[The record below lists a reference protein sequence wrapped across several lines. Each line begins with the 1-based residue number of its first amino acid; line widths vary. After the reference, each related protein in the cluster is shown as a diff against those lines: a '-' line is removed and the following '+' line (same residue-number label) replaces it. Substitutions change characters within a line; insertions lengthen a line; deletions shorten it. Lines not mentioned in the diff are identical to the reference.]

1 MALSLRQTSALNLEL
16 QGSTGSFRVG
26 ARGGQN
32 STLEVKYFLTH
43 ISLDYENGASAQVLS
58 QLAPVRELFDT
69 EQLEFD
75 EIMQRDIDDAR
86 VSSELIPYLLDNKSR
101 DMVKLF
107 PPIVVV
113 VLPTMPN
120 QNRPADKYPAVTT
133 ETAGSPDGHDELR
146 TRSGLVG
153 QEVFEFIQPVLDGRT
168 VNHDLNRLKL
178 NTARTRLVIVDGQHR
193 AMALLALYR
202 NLMQE
207 WADERRAPYK
217 DFYEEWTPNYIRQ
230 FELDE
235 ISLPVMFCT
244 FPELDEKYSGDFDLK
259 QAARSIFL
267 TLNKTARKVSES
279 RNRLLDDNDLAALL
293 LRRTLSGIKN
303 RDARS
308 QGSLRIF
315 NVELDQSSDRIK
327 IESAIAIT
335 GVNHIYYLTE
345 HLLLNQTADVNGVSA
360 RGGKFYKRTDLESYG
375 AYRRLDGRNML
386 GSALADATDR
396 TYFTREAG
404 KKLADRYSERFGTF
418 VQDFFVRFAPIEA
431 HCRASLWL
439 EQHLLAQENRK
450 LRPILFEGQGMS
462 RVFNAHREVLRE
474 KLKSKEFG
482 GEATKVE
489 EIIRNLDIT
498 ASQIR
503 QAIDRFKVQRAAN
516 FVEAI
521 SDKNK
526 IREGSDVHPKVVG
539 FISDLYDNVFSSV
552 AFQTAAV
559 AGFFGE
565 IERAQTV
572 ARDEGAEA
580 LDVPAEFEAYLAS
593 LHSFFVPKT
602 TAQLRWMI
610 EVFVGKAEG
619 DLADWKITKTPNTFR
634 EVVYPGEMQ
643 PDQWPKYRY
652 MMLEL
657 WRPTHPVLQRI
668 VAKERDTARSQV
680 FTSLTNRRKDEYLRS
695 EMKREEDLTERERE
709 RFKTQAQESMRA
721 LLGNLGWRGEE
732 IPSKTALEALSADE
746 PEEAISSS
754 PAEEEEVWESAEE
767 AAAEYDGA
775 AST

>member
-26 ARGGQN
+26 ARGGDN
-32 STLEVKYFLTH
+32 STIEVKYFLTH
-43 ISLDYENGASAQVLS
+43 VSLDYENGASAQVLS
-58 QLAPVRELFDT
+58 QLAPVRELFET

-86 VSSELIPYLLDNKSR
+86 VSSELVPYLLDRKSR

-120 QNRPADKYPAVTT
+120 QNRPADKYPPVSI
-133 ETAGSPDGHDELR
+133 ETGAGPEGHDEQR
-146 TRSGLVG
+146 TRAGLIG
-153 QEVFEFIQPVLDGRT
+153 QEVFEFTQPILDGRV

-207 WADERRAPYK
+207 WSNERRAPYK

-244 FPELDEKYSGDFDLK
+244 FPELDENYKGDFDLK

-279 RNRLLDDNDLAALL
+279 RNRLLDDTDLVALL
-293 LRRTLSGIKN
+293 LRKTLSGIKD
-303 RDARS
+303 RDSRS

-335 GVNHIYYLTE
+335 GVNHIYYITE
-345 HLLLNQTADVNGVSA
+345 HLLLNQREDVRGVA
-360 RGGKFYKRTDLESYG
+360 PRAGKFYKRTDLDAYG
-375 AYRRLDGRNML
+375 ANRRLDSRNML

-396 TYFTREAG
+396 TYFTRAAG
-404 KKLADRYSERFGTF
+404 RQLAERYSERFGTF
-418 VQDFFVRFAPIEA
+418 VQSFFVRFAPIEA

-439 EQHLLAQENRK
+439 EQHLISQENRK
-450 LRPILFEGQGMS
+450 LRPILFEGQGMN
-462 RVFNAHREVLRE
+462 RVFNAHREILKE
-474 KLKSKEFG
+474 KLRSKEFG

-489 EIIRNLDIT
+489 EIIRNLDAT
-498 ASQIR
+498 AAQIKG
-503 QAIDRFKVQRAAN
+503 AIDSFKLERASN
-516 FVEAI
+516 FLEAI
-521 SDKNK
+521 TDRNK
-526 IREGSDVHPKVVG
+526 LRDGDGIHAKIVG
-539 FISDLYDNVFSSV
+539 FVSDLYDNVFSSV
-552 AFQTAAV
+552 AFQTAAI
-559 AGFFGE
+559 ATFFGE
-565 IERAQTV
+565 IERVQTIDV
-572 ARDEGAEA
+572 DTTG
-580 LDVPAEFEAYLAS
+580 LDINSEFDAFLTS
-593 LHSFFVPKT
+593 LHSFFTPKT
-602 TAQLRWMI
+602 AAQLRYI
-610 EVFVGKAEG
+610 VEVFVGKPEG
-619 DLADWKITKTPNTFR
+619 PLTDWKITRTPYTFR

-657 WRPTHPVLQRI
+657 WRPLSPALQSVVGR
-668 VAKERDTARSQV
+668 ERDLARSQV
-680 FTSLTNRRKDEYLRS
+680 FTSLVSRRKDEYLRN
-695 EMKREEDLTERERE
+695 EMKREEDLSDRERD
-709 RFKTQAQESMRA
+709 RFKAQAHEAMRV
-721 LLGNLGWRGEE
+721 LLNNLGWKGTE
-732 IPSKTALEALSADE
+732 IPSKAAFEALTSEDAEE
-746 PEEAISSS
+746 PLPA
-754 PAEEEEVWESAEE
+754 PAENEEVWESAEE
-767 AAAEYDGA
+767 VDG
-775 AST
+775 TLVD

>member
-26 ARGGQN
+26 ARGHEN
-32 STLEVKYFLTH
+32 STIEVKYFLTH
-43 ISLDYENGASAQVLS
+43 VSLDYENGASAQVLS
-58 QLAPVRELFDT
+58 HLAPVRELFDT
-69 EQLEFD
+69 DQLEFD

-86 VSSELIPYLLDNKSR
+86 VSSELVPYLLDNKSR

-120 QNRPADKYPAVTT
+120 QNRPADKYPPVTT
-133 ETAGSPDGHDELR
+133 VSGASPDGHEETR
-146 TRSGLVG
+146 TRSGLIG
-153 QEVFEFIQPVLDGRT
+153 QEVFEFVQPLLDGRT

-202 NLMQE
+202 NLMQD
-207 WADERRAPYK
+207 WANERRAPYK

-244 FPELDEKYSGDFDLK
+244 FPELDENYAGDFDLK

-279 RNRLLDDNDLAALL
+279 RNRLLDDNDLVALL
-293 LRRTLSGIKN
+293 LRKTLSGIKN

-315 NVELDQSSDRIK
+315 NVELDQSGDRIK
-327 IESAIAIT
+327 IESAIAVT
-335 GVNHIYYLTE
+335 GVNHIYYITE
-345 HLLLNQTADVNGVSA
+345 HLLFSKREDVNGVSA
-360 RGGKFYKRTDLESYG
+360 RGGAYYKRTDLESYG
-375 AYRRLDGRNML
+375 AYRRLDARNLL

-404 KKLADRYSERFGTF
+404 RKLADRYSEKFGTY
-418 VQDFFVRFAPIEA
+418 VQDFYVRFAPIEA

-439 EQHLLAQENRK
+439 ERHLLNQENRK
-450 LRPILFEGQGMS
+450 LRPILFEGQGMN
-462 RVFNAHREVLRE
+462 RVFNAHREVLKE

-489 EIIRNLDIT
+489 EIIRNLDVT
-498 ASQIR
+498 ASQLR
-503 QAIDRFKVQRAAN
+503 QAIERFKVERAAN
-516 FVEAI
+516 FIEAV

-526 IREGSDVHPKVVG
+526 LRDGDEVHPKIVG

-565 IERAQTV
+565 VERAQ
-572 ARDEGAEA
+572 AAIRDEGGDE
-580 LDVPAEFEAYLAS
+580 LLTTSEFDAYLTS
-593 LHSFFVPKT
+593 LHKFFVPQS
-602 TAQLRWMI
+602 TAQLRYMV
-610 EVFVGKAEG
+610 EVFLGKPQG
-619 DLADWKITKTPNTFR
+619 SLVDWKITKTPNTFR

-652 MMLEL
+652 LMLEL
-657 WRPTHPVLQRI
+657 WRPDHPTLERI

-680 FTSLTNRRKDEYLRS
+680 FTSLVNRRKEEYLRN
-695 EMKREEDLTERERE
+695 EMKREEGLGERERE
-709 RFKTQAQESMRA
+709 RFKTQAHESMRV
-721 LLGNLGWRGEE
+721 LLSNLGWRAEE
-732 IPSKTALEALSADE
+732 IPSKADLVALSAEE
-746 PEEAISSS
+746 PEEAVLSV
-754 PAEEEEVWESAEE
+754 PAEEEFWESAEE
-767 AAAEYDGA
+767 VQDPSAE
-775 AST
+775 

>member
-26 ARGGQN
+26 ARGGEN
-32 STLEVKYFLTH
+32 STIEVKYFLTH
-43 ISLDYENGASAQVLS
+43 VSLDYENGASAQVLS
-58 QLAPVRELFDT
+58 QLAPVRELFET

-86 VSSELIPYLLDNKSR
+86 VSSELVPYLLDRKSR

-120 QNRPADKYPAVTT
+120 QNRPADKYPTVSV
-133 ETAGSPDGHDELR
+133 ETGTSPEGHDERR
-146 TRSGLVG
+146 TRAGLVG
-153 QEVFEFIQPVLDGRT
+153 QEVFEFVQPVLDGRT

-207 WADERRAPYK
+207 WSNERRAPYK

-230 FELDE
+230 FQLDE

-244 FPELDEKYSGDFDLK
+244 FPELDETYNGDFDLK

-279 RNRLLDDNDLAALL
+279 RNRLLDDTDLVALL
-293 LRRTLSGIKN
+293 LRKTLSGIKD
-303 RDARS
+303 RDSRS

-335 GVNHIYYLTE
+335 GVNHIYYITE
-345 HLLLNQTADVNGVSA
+345 HLLLGQREDVKGINP
-360 RGGKFYKRTDLESYG
+360 RTGKFYKRTDLDAYG
-375 AYRRLDGRNML
+375 ANRRLDSRNML
-386 GSALADATDR
+386 GSVLAGATDR

-404 KKLADRYSERFGTF
+404 RKLADRYSERFGRF
-418 VQDFFVRFAPIEA
+418 VQSFFVRFAPIEA

-439 EQHLLAQENRK
+439 EQHLIAQENRK
-450 LRPILFEGQGMS
+450 LRPILFEGQGMN
-462 RVFNAHREVLRE
+462 RVFNAHREVLKE

-489 EIIRNLDIT
+489 EIIRNLDAT
-498 ASQIR
+498 AVQIR
-503 QAIDRFKVQRAAN
+503 SAIDRFKAERASN
-516 FVEAI
+516 FVDTV
-521 SDKNK
+521 SDKSK
-526 IREGSDVHPKVVG
+526 LREGDSLHPRVVG
-539 FISDLYDNVFSSV
+539 FVSDLYDNVFSSV
-552 AFQTAAV
+552 AFQTAAI

-565 IERAQTV
+565 VERALAAV
-572 ARDEGAEA
+572 SEAAEI
-580 LDVPAEFEAYLAS
+580 DIDAEFEAYLSS
-593 LHSFFVPKT
+593 LHSFFAPKS
-602 TAQLRWMI
+602 TAQLRYLV
-610 EVFVGKAEG
+610 EVFVGKPEG
-619 DLADWKITKTPNTFR
+619 PLTDWKITRTPFTFR

-657 WRPTHPVLQRI
+657 WRPLHPALQAAVSR
-668 VAKERDTARSQV
+668 ERDLARSQV
-680 FTSLTNRRKDEYLRS
+680 FTSLVNRRKEEYLRN
-695 EMKREEDLTERERE
+695 EMKREEDLTDRERD
-709 RFKTQAQESMRA
+709 RFKAQAHEAMRA
-721 LLGNLGWRGEE
+721 LLGNLGWKADE
-732 IPSKTALEALSADE
+732 IPSRADLAALNVEE
-746 PEEAISSS
+746 PEEALAIL
-754 PAEEEEVWESAEE
+754 AEDEEVWESVEE
-767 AAAEYDGA
+767 VEVAAVV
-775 AST
+775 